1 MSRNSVL
8 IIALLALMAIPL
20 YAQQSKPLIPDTT
33 TCQSTF
39 STGSG
44 LTYLSFCVT
53 ANGNVLLLTSPQGY
67 QMFGGGEGYSL
78 CDSGT
83 SNLYWDY
90 AAYGDNAAWGAP
102 VVTQPKGA
110 NTFPLTIKRTTVDG
124 IFTLTQKF
132 TWNTAEHIVA
142 ISMTVKNNL
151 AVSKSVYLTRMV
163 DADID
168 NCSNGCQS
176 YFMSNDQT
184 DMAWGTGVP
193 APDPY
198 ALMLYTTTPAIAHVA
213 TFNAY
218 STGILANACNIPI
231 NQTQGFFFD
240 AVFYLT
246 HNFSLPAR
254 ASKIVNV
261 EYKRY

>member
-1 MSRNSVL
+1 MFRNSVL
-8 IIALLALMAIPL
+8 IVALLGLMAIPV
-20 YAQQSKPLIPDTT
+20 YAQQSKSSVPDTAA
-33 TCQSTF
+33 CQSTF
-39 STGSG
+39 AFGSG

-53 ANGNVLLLTSPQGY
+53 ANGNVLYLTSPQGY
-67 QMFGGGEGYSL
+67 QHFGGTEGYSL
-78 CDSGT
+78 CDAGT
-83 SNLYWDY
+83 GNVYWDY
-90 AAYGDNAAWGAP
+90 AAHGDDAAWGAP
-102 VVTQPKGA
+102 TVTQPNGP

-142 ISMTVKNNL
+142 VSMTVKNNL
-151 AVSKSVYLTRMV
+151 PVTKNLYLTRMT

-168 NCSNGCQS
+168 NCSNSCHS

-198 ALMLYTTTPAIAHVA
+198 ALMLYTTSPAIAHVA
-213 TFNAY
+213 TFDAF
-218 STGILANACNIPI
+218 SIGIQTNACSIPI
-231 NQTQGFFFD
+231 NQTQEFFFD

-246 HNFSLPAR
+246 HNFSLPAH
-254 ASKIVNV
+254 ASKTINV